1 MICRNLLYNKKQIQ
15 SSMDAAK
22 TIEAFNSLIVIN
34 NDRIE
39 GYKTA
44 SSEVPDDDLKVFFS
58 ELTQTSTLC
67 KKELIAEVERLGG
80 VPDERTR
87 TTGKF
92 FRAWMKIK
100 VALTANDRNAIVA
113 SCEYGERVALETYK
127 NVLIQDVH
135 AIDSAEQNLLNR
147 QYALLKVD
155 YDKVKLMHNILQS
168 EKKSFL

>member
-1 MICRNLLYNKKQIQ
+1 MIWK
-15 SSMDAAK
+15 
-22 TIEAFNSLIVIN
+22 F
-34 NDRIE
+34 
-39 GYKTA
+39 
-44 SSEVPDDDLKVFFS
+44 FFS

-100 VALTANDRNAIVA
+100 VALTLNDRNAIIA

-127 NVLIQDVH
+127 NVLIQEVQ

-147 QYALLKVD
+147 QYALLKID

-168 EKKSFL
+168 EIK